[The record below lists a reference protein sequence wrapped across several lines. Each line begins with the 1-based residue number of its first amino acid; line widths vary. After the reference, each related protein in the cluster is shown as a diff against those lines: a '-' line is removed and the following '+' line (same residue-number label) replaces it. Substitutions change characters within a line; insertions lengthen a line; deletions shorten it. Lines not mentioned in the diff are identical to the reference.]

1 MRKSI
6 NYFVKVIILLSAV
19 LICLTACS
27 FGTQPPENTEK
38 QVETVTQ
45 EETEPIIQ
53 AEEIRI
59 DSIPTQMEA
68 GTSFTVKYALLPD
81 GAQGNVIITSSDED
95 VISVEGEQLIANKS
109 GEAKI
114 TVKSDELSETAEI
127 KVFVK
132 ADEIKVTPEE
142 MKLTI
147 GESGRLKYKILPSD
161 ARKSEVKFST
171 DNNKVVTVTKK
182 GYVKSV
188 GVGTANITVSTENGE
203 VTAVCPVTVEPVY
216 VKTIKL
222 DETNVTLGKGQSYR
236 LLSSVSPSNATFKDV
251 SWETSNSKVVTVNNG
266 AIQAKGV
273 GEATVTAVTDEG
285 RKTASCKIKVQ
296 QDAPKNKVYY
306 IRSTYNVREYPNEE
320 SNSLTKAV
328 KNSAVELLADGGS
341 YLKVRASDGTVG
353 FIIASKDVLSTVKP
367 VMISNVPYIN
377 QFNIGLPTGCEAVSA
392 TMVLQYYG
400 YKVTPEQVIAATPT
414 GKGKYQVD
422 GVWYAANP
430 FEEFVGD
437 PHKRLKDGSYGC
449 FSKPIVTAM
458 NTFAGGRAKNISG
471 CSESELYRYV
481 AAGKPVVVWGVRDG
495 GQTTN
500 GVTWKYVDKD
510 GNLID
515 GSYKELV
522 HEHCFVLIGYDDKY
536 VYLNDP
542 SAGKNAT
549 QTKAAF
555 SRNWNKLYKQAIVI
569 E

>member
-114 TVKSDELSETAEI
+114 TVKSGELSETAEI

-296 QDAPKNKVYY
+296 QDATKNKVYY

-481 AAGKPVVVWGVRDG
+481 AAGKPVVVWGESETADRQ
-495 GQTTN
+495 QT
-500 GVTWKYVDKD
+500 
-510 GNLID
+510 
-515 GSYKELV
+515 
-522 HEHCFVLIGYDDKY
+522 
-536 VYLNDP
+536 
-542 SAGKNAT
+542 A
-549 QTKAAF
+549 
-555 SRNWNKLYKQAIVI
+555 
-569 E
+569 